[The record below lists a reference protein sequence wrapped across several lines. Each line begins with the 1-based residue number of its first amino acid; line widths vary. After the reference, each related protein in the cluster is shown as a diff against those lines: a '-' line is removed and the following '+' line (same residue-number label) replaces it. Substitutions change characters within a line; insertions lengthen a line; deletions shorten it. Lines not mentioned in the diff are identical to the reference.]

1 MADNKVD
8 SGSYLIFTVS
18 LGLIG
23 SCILMDAPLYIG
35 FFCAVVFSAALLV
48 KKGHKPRTL
57 IDMML
62 AGIKD
67 CILLFITITFIG
79 ATVSIWM
86 SSGIVPALM
95 YYGFGYVMNINYLLA
110 CFIITAVVSIVMGTA
125 VGTISTIGIALIGI
139 GKGFAI
145 PDGLLLG
152 AVVSGAFVADRVS
165 PLGGL
170 VNLTMKTVGLS
181 YREYVK
187 SILRTLVPSIIVV
200 ALIYYFFGRGYMSS
214 DPTRIAALRENINK
228 AFVIKPA
235 LLLLPVIVM
244 VLAVSGVKPII
255 NMGLGVTA
263 GSFISI
269 LLQKNTLPEVL
280 NYIFTG
286 YKSASG
292 IVVLD
297 SILKGGGILPMLEVI
312 LIVAGAVALSS
323 LLEGTNIINPII
335 ARVVDKA
342 KTKLSLISRTAALS
356 GLLTIATC
364 DQTAGIILLGRL
376 LQDRFSEMG
385 ISRDKLSRTIAET
398 GTTIAP
404 LIPWNVNSII
414 ILAITGV
421 STMEYAP
428 YAVLCYAAPVIAVFS
443 GVLKEKS
450 DSLYNRV

>member
-1 MADNKVD
+1 MTESKVD
-8 SGSYLIFTVS
+8 SGSYLIFAVS

-23 SCILMDAPLYIG
+23 SCILLDVPLYLG
-35 FFCAVVFSAALLV
+35 FFGAVVFSTALLV
-48 KKGHKPRTL
+48 GKGHKHKEL
-57 IDMML
+57 IKMML

-67 CILLFITITFIG
+67 CIPLFITIAFIG

-86 SSGIVPALM
+86 SSGIVPTLM
-95 YYGFGYVMNINYLLA
+95 YYGFGYVMNINYILA
-110 CFIITAVVSIVMGTA
+110 CFIITAVVSVVMGTA

-152 AVVSGAFVADRVS
+152 AVVSGAFVADQIS

-170 VNLTMKTVGLS
+170 VNLTIKTVDLS

-187 SILRTLVPSIIVV
+187 SILKTLVPSIAVV
-200 ALIYYFFGRGYMSS
+200 AVIYYFFGRGYMSS
-214 DPTRIAALRENINK
+214 DPTRIAMLQENINR
-228 AFVIKPA
+228 AFVIKPS
-235 LLLLPVIVM
+235 LLLLPVIIM
-244 VLAVSGVKPII
+244 ALAVSGVKPMI

-263 GSFISI
+263 GSVISV
-269 LLQKNTLPEVL
+269 LLQKNTLLQVF
-280 NYIFTG
+280 NYILTG

-292 IVVLD
+292 IGELD
-297 SILKGGGILPMLEVI
+297 KILKGGGVLPMLEVI
-312 LIVAGAVALSS
+312 LIITGAVALSS

-335 ARVVDKA
+335 YRVVSKA

-356 GLLTIATC
+356 SLLTIVTC

-376 LQDRFSEMG
+376 LQERFSEMG
-385 ISRDKLSRTIAET
+385 INRDKLSRTIAET

-404 LIPWNVNSII
+404 LIPWNVNSVI

-421 STMEYAP
+421 PTMAYAP
-428 YAVLCYAAPVIAVFS
+428 YAALCYIAPAIAVLS
-443 GVLKEKS
+443 GYRKERNIQ
-450 DSLYNRV
+450 L